1 MNNDV
6 LRRLRF
12 ILDFGYDQ
20 MIETFLL
27 GGTEVSRKQVSS
39 WLKKDDAP
47 DFLKLGDREL
57 AAFLNGLIIKKRGAK
72 DGITPRP
79 ESRLNNNIVLRKL
92 MIAFSLRSDD
102 VVTVLALADFNMS
115 KSEVGAFFRKPEH
128 RNFRKCVDQ
137 VLRNFLHGLQV
148 KLK

>member
-12 ILDFGYDQ
+12 ILDFGDDQ
-20 MIETFLL
+20 MIDTFLL

-47 DFLKLGDREL
+47 DFLKLEDREL

-79 ESRLNNNIVLRKL
+79 ESRLNNNIVLT
-92 MIAFSLRSDD
+92 A
-102 VVTVLALADFNMS
+102 TT
-115 KSEVGAFFRKPEH
+115 
-128 RNFRKCVDQ
+128 
-137 VLRNFLHGLQV
+137 
-148 KLK
+148 

>member
-12 ILDFGYDQ
+12 ILDFGDDQ
-20 MIETFLL
+20 MIDTFLL

-47 DFLKLGDREL
+47 DFLKLEDREL

-128 RNFRKCVDQ
+128 RNFRKCMDQ

>member
-12 ILDFGYDQ
+12 ILDFGDDQ
-20 MIETFLL
+20 MIDTFLL

-47 DFLKLGDREL
+47 DFLKLEDREL

>member
-12 ILDFGYDQ
+12 ILDFGDDQ

-27 GGTEVSRKQVSS
+27 GGTEISRKQVSS

-47 DFLKLGDREL
+47 DFLKLEDREL

-115 KSEVGAFFRKPEH
+115 KSEVGAFFRKTEH
-128 RNFRKCVDQ
+128 RNFRKCMDQ

-148 KLK
+148 KLA

>member
-12 ILDFGYDQ
+12 ILDFGDDQ
-20 MIETFLL
+20 MIDTFLL

-47 DFLKLGDREL
+47 DFLKLEDREL

-115 KSEVGAFFRKPEH
+115 KSEVGDFFRKPEH
-128 RNFRKCVDQ
+128 RNFRKCMDQ

>member
-12 ILDFGYDQ
+12 ILDFGDDQ
-20 MIETFLL
+20 MIDTFLL

-47 DFLKLGDREL
+47 DFLKLEDREL

-72 DGITPRP
+72 DGITPRT

-128 RNFRKCVDQ
+128 RNFRKCMDQ

>member
-12 ILDFGYDQ
+12 ILDFGDDQ
-20 MIETFLL
+20 MIDTFLL

-47 DFLKLGDREL
+47 DFLKLEDREL

-72 DGITPRP
+72 DGITPRA

-128 RNFRKCVDQ
+128 RNFRKCMDQ

>member
-12 ILDFGYDQ
+12 ILDFGDDQ
-20 MIETFLL
+20 MIDTFLL

-47 DFLKLGDREL
+47 DFLKLEDREL

-128 RNFRKCVDQ
+128 RNFRKCMDQ

-148 KLK
+148 KLA

>member
-12 ILDFGYDQ
+12 ILDFGDDQ
-20 MIETFLL
+20 MIDTFLL

-47 DFLKLGDREL
+47 DFLKLEDREL

-102 VVTVLALADFNMS
+102 VVTVLALADFNMG

-128 RNFRKCVDQ
+128 RNFRKCMDQ

>member
-6 LRRLRF
+6 LRRLRY
-12 ILDFGYDQ
+12 ILNFADDE

-27 GGTEVSRKQVSS
+27 GGTEVSRSQVSS

-47 DFLKLGDREL
+47 DFLKLEDREL

-72 DGITPRP
+72 EGNTPEP

-102 VVTVLALADFNMS
+102 VVTVLQLADFKMS
-115 KSEVGAFFRKPEH
+115 KSEVGAFFRKPGH
-128 RNFRKCVDQ
+128 RNFRKCMDQ

>member
-12 ILDFGYDQ
+12 ILDFDDDQ
-20 MIETFLL
+20 MIKTFLL

-47 DFLKLGDREL
+47 DFLKLEDREL

-128 RNFRKCVDQ
+128 RNFRKCMDQ

>member
-12 ILDFGYDQ
+12 ILDFGDDQ

-27 GGTEVSRKQVSS
+27 GGTEISRKQVSS

-47 DFLKLGDREL
+47 DFLKLEDREL

-128 RNFRKCVDQ
+128 RNFRKCMDQ

>member
-1 MNNDV
+1 MLGN
-6 LRRLRF
+6 L
-12 ILDFGYDQ
+12 
-20 MIETFLL
+20 FLL

-47 DFLKLGDREL
+47 DFLKLEDREL

-128 RNFRKCVDQ
+128 RNFRKCMDQ

>member
-12 ILDFGYDQ
+12 ILDFGDDQ

-47 DFLKLGDREL
+47 DFLKLEDREL

-72 DGITPRP
+72 DGITPRT

-128 RNFRKCVDQ
+128 RNFRKCMDQ

>member
-12 ILDFGYDQ
+12 ILDFGDDQ

-27 GGTEVSRKQVSS
+27 GGTEISRKQVSS

-47 DFLKLGDREL
+47 DFLKLEDRKL

-128 RNFRKCVDQ
+128 RNFRKCMDQ

>member
-12 ILDFGYDQ
+12 ILDFGDDQ

>member
-12 ILDFGYDQ
+12 ILDFGDDQ

-47 DFLKLGDREL
+47 DFLKLEDREL

-128 RNFRKCVDQ
+128 RNFRKCMDQ

>member
-12 ILDFGYDQ
+12 ILDFGDDQ

-128 RNFRKCVDQ
+128 RNFRKCMDQ